1 MDVLRNLSVQIPP
14 TDKPRVVI
22 IGGGFAGV
30 QLARNLK
37 NKPFQVVMLD
47 RNNYHG
53 FQPLLYQVATA
64 GLEPDSI
71 AGPLRQLFAD
81 QKDFHFRMAR
91 VRRIF
96 PKEKRI
102 ETLVGDLNYDYL
114 VIATGS
120 RTNFFNNEDFSTQAF
135 PLKQVP
141 HALDLRSNLLQNFEK
156 SVMSDDQEMQKRLMN
171 VVIVGGGP
179 TGVEVAG
186 ALAELR
192 RHILPEDYPEID
204 FGKMEIHLIE
214 GQPRLLNGMSDKA
227 GKWALEYLERFD
239 VDVMLGKFVQK
250 FDGQFV
256 TLNDGTVL
264 ETNTLVW
271 AAGVKGNLIEGLPDS
286 SVVNSR
292 IKVDLYNRV
301 HGFDDIYA
309 VGDIAHMEEGEYKN
323 GHPMLAPVAMQQ
335 GRLLAQN
342 LVNMSKNKPLKP
354 FHYENRGAMATI
366 GRNKAVVDLPG
377 NITFGGLFAWM
388 FWMFIH
394 IVSIIG
400 FRNKLVIFSNWVWNY
415 FTYDRG
421 TRLIIRLFLP
431 NGKEREKFGTY

>member
-1 MDVLRNLSVQIPP
+1 VADLLSGGSPFSQNQFQDNL
-14 TDKPRVVI
+14 
-22 IGGGFAGV
+22 
-30 QLARNLK
+30 
-37 NKPFQVVMLD
+37 
-47 RNNYHG
+47 
-53 FQPLLYQVATA
+53 
-64 GLEPDSI
+64 
-71 AGPLRQLFAD
+71 
-81 QKDFHFRMAR
+81 
-91 VRRIF
+91 
-96 PKEKRI
+96 
-102 ETLVGDLNYDYL
+102 
-114 VIATGS
+114 
-120 RTNFFNNEDFSTQAF
+120 
-135 PLKQVP
+135 
-141 HALDLRSNLLQNFEK
+141 
-156 SVMSDDQEMQKRLMN
+156 
-171 VVIVGGGP
+171 
-179 TGVEVAG
+179 
-186 ALAELR
+186 
-192 RHILPEDYPEID
+192 
-204 FGKMEIHLIE
+204 
-214 GQPRLLNGMSDKA
+214 
-227 GKWALEYLERFD
+227 
-239 VDVMLGKFVQK
+239 QK